1 VPSFAVGL
9 PNVREYADPRLLLA
23 LGEEAEAAGWDG
35 VFLWDHIAREED
47 AAIPATDPWI
57 ALAGIAARTSRV
69 RLGMMVTPLSRR
81 RPWKVA
87 RETVALD
94 VLSGGR
100 FVLGVGLGGGTKN
113 EFAAFGEESDPRGR
127 ADLLDEGLEILSG
140 LWSGEPFSFPGERL
154 TVRDAQFLPT
164 AVQQPRIPVWVA
176 GRWPSKRPFRR
187 AARWDGV
194 FPIFEGVSG
203 AEMPSVD
210 EFASAVSYT
219 LAQRSGDGPF
229 DVALEGASAPGDAA
243 LVSEYAD
250 AGLTWWVEKLGWFRG
265 SLAEVRARLRQGPPR

>member
-1 VPSFAVGL
+1 VPSFAIGL
-9 PNVREYADPRLLLA
+9 PNVREYADPVLLTDLA
-23 LGEEAEAAGWDG
+23 VEAEAAGWEG

-57 ALAGIAARTSRV
+57 AAAAIAARTATV
-69 RLGMMVTPLSRR
+69 RIGLMVTPLSRR

-100 FVLGVGLGGGTKN
+100 FTLGVGLGGGTQN
-113 EFAAFGEESDPRGR
+113 EFAAFGEETDARGR
-127 ADLLDEGLEILSG
+127 ADLLDEGLEILAG
-140 LWSGEPFSFPGERL
+140 LWSGEPFSFSGRL
-154 TVRDAQFLPT
+154 TVREAEFHPT
-164 AVQQPRIPVWVA
+164 PVQRPRIPVWVA
-176 GRWPSKRPFRR
+176 GRWPNKRPFRR

-203 AEMPSVD
+203 ADMPSV
-210 EFASAVSYT
+210 ERFAESVEYT
-219 LAQRSGDGPF
+219 RAHRDGTGPF
-229 DVALEGASAPGDAA
+229 DVALESASSPGDAA
-243 LVSEYAD
+243 KVAEFAD

-265 SLAEVRARLRQGPPR
+265 SVEDMRARIRQGPPH